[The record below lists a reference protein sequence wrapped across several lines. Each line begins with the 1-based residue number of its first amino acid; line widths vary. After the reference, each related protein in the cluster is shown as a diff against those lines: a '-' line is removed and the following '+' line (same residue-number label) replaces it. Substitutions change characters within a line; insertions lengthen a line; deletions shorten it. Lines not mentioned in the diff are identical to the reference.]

1 METGEIMTVTDV
13 SRVLQVSSRQV
24 YRLMAEGH
32 LRYSRLGPGGDA
44 EYEPLMY
51 RRCCPKTASSQKQKG
66 SKY

>member
-32 LRYSRLGPGGDA
+32 LKYSRLGPGGD
-44 EYEPLMY
+44 
-51 RRCCPKTASSQKQKG
+51 RRIRAVDVQEMLSENSASKEEQV
-66 SKY
+66 

>member
-32 LRYSRLGPGGDA
+32 LKYSRLGPGGD
-44 EYEPLMY
+44 
-51 RRCCPKTASSQKQKG
+51 RRIRTADVQEMLSENSVTEIERE
-66 SKY
+66 

>member
-32 LRYSRLGPGGDA
+32 LKYSRLGPGGD
-44 EYEPLMY
+44 
-51 RRCCPKTASSQKQKG
+51 RRIRAADVQEMLSENSIIPETERE
-66 SKY
+66 

>member
-32 LRYSRLGPGGDA
+32 LKYSRLGPGGDHRIRA
-44 EYEPLMY
+44 VDVEEMLSENSVTEIE
-51 RRCCPKTASSQKQKG
+51 RE
-66 SKY
+66 

>member
-32 LRYSRLGPGGDA
+32 LKYSRLGPGGD
-44 EYEPLMY
+44 
-51 RRCCPKTASSQKQKG
+51 RRIRAVDVQKMLSENSASKEEQV
-66 SKY
+66 